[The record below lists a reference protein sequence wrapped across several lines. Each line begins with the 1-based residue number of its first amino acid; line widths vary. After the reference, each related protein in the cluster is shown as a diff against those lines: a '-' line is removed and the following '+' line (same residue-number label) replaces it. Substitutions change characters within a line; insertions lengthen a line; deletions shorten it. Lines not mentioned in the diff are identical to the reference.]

1 MKDFDPM
8 EMIPQV
14 IKVFKTLDILI
25 SEASANERLV
35 IELKK
40 LPPPIFEYLLG
51 GDVDASRI
59 TGELSPLIRATLG
72 DDAYRRL
79 SSVGALKHLNA
90 AINEVRKSGPFSKQ
104 GTKYTLTLTIYD
116 EVDSDTITAMKNIL
130 KSRLNCQHKLE
141 LIDQKGFWFDP
152 KDIKSTTHG

>member
-8 EMIPQV
+8 KMIPQV

-25 SEASANERLV
+25 TEASENLV
-35 IELKK
+35 SHLAIELKK
-40 LPPPIFEYLLG
+40 LPPPIFEYLLEDG
-51 GDVDASRI
+51 VDASRV

-72 DDAYRRL
+72 DDVYKRL
-79 SSVGALKHLNA
+79 SSVGALKHLDV
-90 AINEVRKSGPFSKQ
+90 AINEIRKAGPFTKQ

-116 EVDSDTITAMKNIL
+116 EVDSDTITAMRNIL

-141 LIDQKGFWFDP
+141 LIGQKGFWFDP
-152 KDIKSTTHG
+152 KDLK